1 MKTYQLGGDQTAG
14 DQEKDIA
21 SCALPPQI
29 SRLSLIKSDS
39 PSCRVALISSSPE
52 RFQLTE
58 VLRSIRMEMTRIPPG
73 DDTADAIQYADP
85 DMIIMDWS
93 PAGPAKVQL
102 YTQLR
107 NLYPTI
113 PILIIAPDKSAEPE
127 VRQCLLGIDEYIVPP
142 IKEDDLVSRL
152 KLLMRL
158 KPLQERLAKLEELS
172 IRDDLTGLFNRRYFL
187 EQLSHHILNI
197 ARYGGSFYCILLD
210 IDYFKLIND
219 AYGHQFGDH
228 VLKELAGELQYFMRK
243 TDLVA
248 RYGGDEFIIL
258 LTNIAHDTLMTF
270 TERIRLKVENQVIEE
285 NGKATKITVSMGVA
299 LFPSKGISSRDQV
312 IQRADAALYKAKNDG
327 RNQICY
333 SCAPEPNP
341 LPAVGSSHL
350 LKNDGE
356 INDIKR
362 QFYALS
368 RKMKETY
375 IDSTRALAMAV
386 EAKDYYTREHSSKVA
401 GYAVEIAGTLDL
413 PDEMIEVIRNASIL
427 HDIGKIG
434 ISENILLKPS
444 KLSED
449 EYKIMKEHPIIGAN
463 IIRPMRF
470 LEEELVLIRHHHE
483 RFDGKGYPDGL
494 AGEEIPLGSRIIGV
508 ADAYEA
514 MTSDRSY
521 RDAFSHEEAMAEL
534 ARSTSK
540 QFDPNVVEAFQKVLR
555 RNKTNLR
562 SQAVLPLRPS
572 GEEDI
577 KQKKE

>member
-1 MKTYQLGGDQTAG
+1 LKPDNLRGDQPAG
-14 DQEKDIA
+14 NQEQEIA
-21 SCALPPQI
+21 SSALPAPNH
-29 SRLSLIKSDS
+29 RLSLVKGDA
-39 PSCRVALISSSPE
+39 PSYRIVLISSGPE
-52 RFQLTE
+52 RLHITE
-58 VLRSIRMEMTRIPPG
+58 MLQSMPLEITRIPPG
-73 DDTADAIQYADP
+73 DDTADAIKYADP
-85 DMIIMDWS
+85 QVIIMDWS
-93 PAGPAKVQL
+93 PPGPASVQL

-107 NLYPTI
+107 DLYPTI
-113 PILIIAPDKSAEPE
+113 PILIIAPDRSIEPE

-142 IKEDDLVSRL
+142 VQKDDLVSRL
-152 KLLMRL
+152 KLLLRL
-158 KPLQERLAKLEELS
+158 KPLQERLVKLEELS

-228 VLKELAGELQYFMRK
+228 VLRELGDQLLSFMRK

-258 LTNIAHDTLMTF
+258 LTNIAHDTLVGF
-270 TERIRLKVENQVIEE
+270 TERIRLKIENQVIEE

-299 LFPSKGISSRDQV
+299 AFPLKGISSRDQV
-312 IQRADAALYKAKNDG
+312 IQCADAALYKAKNDG

-333 SCAPEPNP
+333 GCAPELSNP
-341 LPAVGSSHL
+341 PPMNMAHL

-356 INDIKR
+356 INDIKK

-386 EAKDYYTREHSSKVA
+386 EAKDYYTREHSSNVA
-401 GYAVEIAGTLDL
+401 NYAVEIAGHLGL
-413 PDEMIEVIRNASIL
+413 PDETIEVVRNASIL

-444 KLSED
+444 KLSDD

-470 LEEELVLIRHHHE
+470 LEEELILIRHHHE
-483 RFDGKGYPDGL
+483 RYDGNGYPDGL

-521 RDAFSHEEAMAEL
+521 RDAYSHDEAMAEL
-534 ARSTSK
+534 VSASSR
-540 QFDPNVVEAFQKVLR
+540 QFDPKVVEAFQEVLR
-555 RNKTNLR
+555 RHKAR
-562 SQAVLPLRPS
+562 QAPQDLRPLHPL

-577 KQKKE
+577 E